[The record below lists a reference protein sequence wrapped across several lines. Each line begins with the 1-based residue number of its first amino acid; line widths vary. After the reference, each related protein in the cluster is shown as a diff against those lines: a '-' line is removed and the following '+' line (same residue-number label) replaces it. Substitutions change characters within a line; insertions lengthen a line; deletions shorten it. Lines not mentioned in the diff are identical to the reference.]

1 MGADKEL
8 RSTNTATEMF
18 FMLLM
23 AASQVVA
30 WAMVTTLHD
39 APSLRLGL
47 GGLAVFHAL
56 WAVRNF
62 LSVTKLERGMIS
74 YAVLAVGCFFALMR
88 VTLLGIGMVWLSYAF
103 VASKGVATFSASK
116 LAYVRKQTL
125 VWAYVFKLYV
135 LSNQAFRSL
144 RLPRFAVLSRWIH
157 EHRLRC

>member
-8 RSTNTATEMF
+8 RSTNTATEIF

-30 WAMVTTLHD
+30 WAMVTALHD
-39 APSLRLGL
+39 VPSLRLNL
-47 GGLAVFHAL
+47 GGLAVFYAL

-62 LSVTKLERGMIS
+62 VSVDRRERGMIS
-74 YAVLAVGCFFALMR
+74 FGVLAVGCIFALMR
-88 VTLLGIGMVWLSYAF
+88 VTLLGIGMVWLSYVF
-103 VASKGVATFSASK
+103 VAYMGVATFSASK

-135 LSNQAFRSL
+135 LSNLAL
-144 RLPRFAVLSRWIH
+144 WPVVAVLVMRRHGVRRHGW
-157 EHRLRC
+157 